1 MALSKTDKSPI
12 NFNGRIIWLDIVKLF
27 AILLVVYG
35 HCIQQFDGNYL
46 ESSLFVAIY
55 SFHMPL
61 FMMLSGYMLD
71 YDKLL
76 NWKGVLSKRLYQ
88 LIFPSIFWL
97 TIVYVIK
104 NALDISQLSLSRTL
118 WYGLWFLKSLF
129 VCTILLVVPQQI
141 FRHKY
146 ISLTISLILSQMTVF
161 IPHLWFLQLNVMLPS
176 LVAGMFVKDIFV
188 KSKKQTAIIT
198 IVSFIVFLVLLH
210 SFDKDILYPDMFL
223 LLSDNWID
231 QYYTQ
236 LYKVIIGIS
245 GGISI
250 LGLFKILFESAE
262 TKFFKRLSAFGRF
275 TLEIYILQS
284 LILEVLLSHYLEISP
299 DNYGDYIWLIYMSL
313 SIIVIAVSICL
324 AKILSRCGLE
334 WTFNFNKIKSLC
346 LKFH

>member
-1 MALSKTDKSPI
+1 MALSKTDKSSI

-104 NALDISQLSLSRTL
+104 DALDISQLSLSRTL

-188 KSKKQTAIIT
+188 RSKIQTAIIT
-198 IVSFIVFLVLLH
+198 IVSFIVFGVLLH

-231 QYYTQ
+231 QYYIQ

-245 GGISI
+245 GAIAI
-250 LGLFKILFESAE
+250 LGLFRILFESAE
-262 TKFFKRLSAFGRF
+262 TKFFKRLSVLGRF
-275 TLEIYILQS
+275 TLEIYVLQS

-299 DNYGDYIWLIYMSL
+299 DNYGDYIWLIYTSL

-346 LKFH
+346 LKFQ

>member
-12 NFNGRIIWLDIVKLF
+12 NSKGRIIWLDIVKLF
-27 AILLVVYG
+27 AIVLVVYG

-61 FMMLSGYMLD
+61 FMMLSGYVLN
-71 YDKLL
+71 YNKLL
-76 NWKGVLSKRLYQ
+76 NYKGVLTKRFCQ
-88 LIFPSIFWL
+88 LILPSLFWI
-97 TIVYVIK
+97 TIIYVIE
-104 NALDISQLSLSRTL
+104 NAIDVRHLPFSRAL

-129 VCTILLVVPQQI
+129 ACTLILVIPMRFI
-141 FRHKY
+141 RNKY
-146 ISLTISLILSQMTVF
+146 FSLTISLILSQMTVF

-176 LVAGMFVKDIFV
+176 LMAGMFVKDIFV
-188 KSKKQTAIIT
+188 KSKKQTVIIT
-198 IVSFIVFLVLLH
+198 IVSFIVFLFLLH
-210 SFDKDILYPDMFL
+210 SFDKDILYPNMFL
-223 LLSDNWID
+223 MLSDNWID
-231 QYYTQ
+231 QYYIQ

-262 TKFFKRLSAFGRF
+262 PQIFKRLSVLGRF

-299 DNYGDYIWLIYMSL
+299 DNCGDYIWLIYIYHYLLLLLLFL
-313 SIIVIAVSICL
+313 SA
-324 AKILSRCGLE
+324 
-334 WTFNFNKIKSLC
+334 W
-346 LKFH
+346 LKFFPGVDCTGHLILTR

>member
-1 MALSKTDKSPI
+1 MALSKTDKSQI
-12 NFNGRIIWLDIVKLF
+12 IFGGRIIWLDIVKLF
-27 AILLVVYG
+27 AIFLVVYG
-35 HCIQQFDGNYL
+35 HCIQQFDDHYK
-46 ESSLFVAIY
+46 ESSLFLIIY

-61 FMMLSGYMLD
+61 FMMLSGYILD
-71 YDKLL
+71 YTRLL
-76 NWKGVLSKRLYQ
+76 NWRQIVTKRFCQ
-88 LIFPSIFWL
+88 LILPSLFWMS
-97 TIVYVIK
+97 VICATE
-104 NALDISQLSLSRTL
+104 NVIGAWHLSFSRSL

-129 VCTILLVVPQQI
+129 ACTILLVVPQQI

-146 ISLTISLILSQMTVF
+146 ISLTISLILSQITVF

-188 KSKKQTAIIT
+188 KSKKLTVIIT
-198 IVSFIVFLVLLH
+198 IVSAIVFTLLLH

-245 GGISI
+245 GAIAI

-262 TKFFKRLSAFGRF
+262 TKFFKRLSVLGRF

-284 LILEVLLSHYLEISP
+284 LILEVLLSRYLEISP
-299 DNYGDYIWLIYMSL
+299 DNLGNYIWLIYIFL

-324 AKILSRCGLE
+324 AKFLSKCGLE

-346 LKFH
+346 LKFR

>member
-12 NFNGRIIWLDIVKLF
+12 NSKGRIIWLDIVKLF
-27 AILLVVYG
+27 AIVLVVYG

-55 SFHMPL
+55 SFHMPM

-71 YDKLL
+71 YNKLL
-76 NWKGVLSKRLYQ
+76 NWKGVLAKRLYQ

-97 TIVYVIK
+97 TIAYVIK
-104 NALDISQLSLSRTL
+104 GALDISQLSLSRAL
-118 WYGLWFLKSLF
+118 WFGLWFLKSLF

-146 ISLTISLILSQMTVF
+146 ISLTISLILSQITVF

-176 LVAGMFVKDIFV
+176 LMAGMFVKDIFV
-188 KSKKQTAIIT
+188 KSKKQTVIIT
-198 IVSFIVFLVLLH
+198 IVSFIVFLFLLH
-210 SFDKDILYPDMFL
+210 YFDKDILYPDMFL
-223 LLSDNWID
+223 MLSDNWID
-231 QYYTQ
+231 QYYIQ

-262 TKFFKRLSAFGRF
+262 IKIIKRLSALGRF

-299 DNYGDYIWLIYMSL
+299 DNYGDYIWLIYISL
-313 SIIVIAVSICL
+313 SIIVIAISFCL
-324 AKILSRCGLE
+324 AKILSRCGLD

-346 LKFH
+346 LKFQ

>member
-12 NFNGRIIWLDIVKLF
+12 NSKGRIIWLDIVKLF
-27 AILLVVYG
+27 AIVLVVYG

-46 ESSLFVAIY
+46 ESSLFVAIC

-61 FMMLSGYMLD
+61 FMMLSGYVLN
-71 YDKLL
+71 YNKLL
-76 NWKGVLSKRLYQ
+76 NYKGVLTKRFCQ
-88 LIFPSIFWL
+88 LILPSLFWI
-97 TIVYVIK
+97 TIIYVIE
-104 NALDISQLSLSRTL
+104 NAIDVRHLPFSRAL

-129 VCTILLVVPQQI
+129 ACTLILVIPMRFI
-141 FRHKY
+141 RNKY
-146 ISLTISLILSQMTVF
+146 FSLTISLILSQMTVF

-176 LVAGMFVKDIFV
+176 LMAGMFVKDIFV
-188 KSKKQTAIIT
+188 KSKKQTVIIT
-198 IVSFIVFLVLLH
+198 IVSFIVFLFLLH
-210 SFDKDILYPDMFL
+210 SFDKDILYPNMFL
-223 LLSDNWID
+223 MLSDNWID
-231 QYYTQ
+231 QYYIQ

-262 TKFFKRLSAFGRF
+262 PQIFKRLSVLGRF

-299 DNYGDYIWLIYMSL
+299 DNYGDYIWLIYISL
-313 SIIVIAVSICL
+313 SIIVIAISFCL
-324 AKILSRCGLE
+324 AKILSRCGLY

-346 LKFH
+346 LKFQ

>member
-12 NFNGRIIWLDIVKLF
+12 NSKGRIIWLDIVKLF
-27 AILLVVYG
+27 AIVLVVYG

-61 FMMLSGYMLD
+61 FMMLSGYVLN
-71 YDKLL
+71 YNKLL
-76 NWKGVLSKRLYQ
+76 NYKGVLTKRFCQ
-88 LIFPSIFWL
+88 LILPSLFWI
-97 TIVYVIK
+97 TIIYVIE
-104 NALDISQLSLSRTL
+104 NAIDVRHLPFSRAL

-129 VCTILLVVPQQI
+129 ACTLILVIPMRFI
-141 FRHKY
+141 RNKY
-146 ISLTISLILSQMTVF
+146 FSLTISLILSQMTVF

-176 LVAGMFVKDIFV
+176 LMAGMFVKDIFV
-188 KSKKQTAIIT
+188 KSKKQTVIIT
-198 IVSFIVFLVLLH
+198 IVSFIVFLFLLH
-210 SFDKDILYPDMFL
+210 SFDKDILYPNMFL
-223 LLSDNWID
+223 MLSDNWID
-231 QYYTQ
+231 QYYIQ

-262 TKFFKRLSAFGRF
+262 IKIIKRLSVLGRF

-299 DNYGDYIWLIYMSL
+299 DNCGDYIWLIYIYHYLLLLLLFL
-313 SIIVIAVSICL
+313 SA
-324 AKILSRCGLE
+324 
-334 WTFNFNKIKSLC
+334 W
-346 LKFH
+346 LKFFPGVDCTGHLILTR

>member
-12 NFNGRIIWLDIVKLF
+12 NSKGRIIWLDIVKLF
-27 AILLVVYG
+27 AIVLVVYG

-55 SFHMPL
+55 SFHMPM

-71 YDKLL
+71 YNKLL
-76 NWKGVLSKRLYQ
+76 NWKGVLAKRLYQ

-97 TIVYVIK
+97 TIAYVIK
-104 NALDISQLSLSRTL
+104 GALDISQLSLSRAL
-118 WYGLWFLKSLF
+118 WFGLWFLKSLF

-146 ISLTISLILSQMTVF
+146 ISLTISLILSQITVF

-176 LVAGMFVKDIFV
+176 LMAGMFVKDIFV
-188 KSKKQTAIIT
+188 KSKKQTVIIT
-198 IVSFIVFLVLLH
+198 IVSFIVFLFLLH
-210 SFDKDILYPDMFL
+210 SFDKDILYPNMFL
-223 LLSDNWID
+223 MLSDNWID
-231 QYYTQ
+231 QYYIQ
-236 LYKVIIGIS
+236 LYKLIIGIS

-262 TKFFKRLSAFGRF
+262 IKIIKRLSALGRF

-299 DNYGDYIWLIYMSL
+299 DNYGDYIWLIYISL
-313 SIIVIAVSICL
+313 SIIVIAISFCL
-324 AKILSRCGLE
+324 AKILSRCGLD

-346 LKFH
+346 LKFQ